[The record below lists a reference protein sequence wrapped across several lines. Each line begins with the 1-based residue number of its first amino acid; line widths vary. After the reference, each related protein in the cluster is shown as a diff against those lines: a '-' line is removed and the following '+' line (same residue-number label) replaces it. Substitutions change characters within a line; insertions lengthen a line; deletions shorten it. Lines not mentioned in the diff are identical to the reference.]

1 MNQADASEPPSTRLG
16 VVILAAGQGRRMKSS
31 TPKVLQPVAGRTM
44 IEHVVAVAG
53 DLNATETIVV
63 VSPHSDDV
71 RAALNGVTFV
81 EQRDALG
88 TGHAVLQARASLEG
102 RVEAVLVLYGD
113 TPLVRAETAR
123 RLIEALGDNTIGI
136 LT

>member
-63 VSPHSDDV
+63 VPASRS
-71 RAALNGVTFV
+71 RTNTSSKKSSLSG
-81 EQRDALG
+81 
-88 TGHAVLQARASLEG
+88 ARFF
-102 RVEAVLVLYGD
+102 
-113 TPLVRAETAR
+113 AEEEKAT
-123 RLIEALGDNTIGI
+123 
-136 LT
+136 